1 MFLGEYVHNIDS
13 KGRLTLPAKYRADL
27 AKGVVITRGVERC
40 LLVFPADAWENLA
53 NDITSLPFTRKDAR
67 IFNRFFFGGASE
79 CAPDK
84 QGRVLLPPNL
94 RTYANLDGETV
105 IVCLDKHMEI
115 WNPQQWR
122 QAEKDMEE
130 KIEIIAEGLAGL
142 GIL

>member
-79 CAPDK
+79 CVPDK

-105 IVCLDKHMEI
+105 IVCLDQHMEI

-130 KIEIIAEGLAGL
+130 KIEIIAEGLAEL